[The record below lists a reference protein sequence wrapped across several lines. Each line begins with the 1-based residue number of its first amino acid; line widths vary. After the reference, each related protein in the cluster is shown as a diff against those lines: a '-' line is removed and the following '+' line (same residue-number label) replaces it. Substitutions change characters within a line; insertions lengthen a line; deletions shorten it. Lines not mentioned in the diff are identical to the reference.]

1 MWPEKRKYFDKWPQ
15 QAIWIVRT
23 IVVSIPCEEPGIV
36 KPKDQDT
43 TIRVPEN
50 RVIGQLTVR
59 GLLYQGVVFV

>member
-15 QAIWIVRT
+15 QAIWIVHT
-23 IVVSIPCEEPGIV
+23 IVVSIPYEEPGIV

-50 RVIGQLTVR
+50 RVIGQLTVG
-59 GLLYQGVVFV
+59 GLLYQRVVFV